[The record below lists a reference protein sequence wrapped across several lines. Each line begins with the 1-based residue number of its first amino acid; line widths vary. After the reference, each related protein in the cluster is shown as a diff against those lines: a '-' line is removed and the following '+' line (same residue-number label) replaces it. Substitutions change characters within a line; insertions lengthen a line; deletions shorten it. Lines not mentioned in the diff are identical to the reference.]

1 MTENDNVVIAQ
12 RKRIT
17 SVTGRITLDTGAVVS
32 FAIGTE
38 ELKAAGQNYC
48 IAHNTLPGRRDWNNW
63 GGAYG
68 NSMPES
74 AAQEDC
80 NVCIPFVHMSEKIL
94 FSDADEKYLELYRE
108 V

>member
-1 MTENDNVVIAQ
+1 MIPDDVVIAQ

-48 IAHNTLPGRRDWNNW
+48 IAHNTLP
-63 GGAYG
+63 
-68 NSMPES
+68 ES
-74 AAQEDC
+74 AAQEAC
-80 NVCIPFVHMSEKIL
+80 NTCIPFVHMSEKIL
-94 FSDADEKYLELYRE
+94 FCADEKYLELYRGRRE

>member
-1 MTENDNVVIAQ
+1 MRSILKRTAVSHPCQLLDDVVIAQ

-48 IAHNTLPGRRDWNNW
+48 IAHNTLP
-63 GGAYG
+63 
-68 NSMPES
+68 ES

-94 FSDADEKYLELYRE
+94 FSDADEKYLELYQGE
-108 V
+108 